1 MHLVQGDPNLL
12 SVRNIDFD
20 ADGVA
25 TLAGDLRGLIGGRIA
40 VEVEDGDL
48 GAVVR
53 QASPVTTAT
62 LSIGGSAMASPK
74 GHHEQIRKY
83 TRTHTY
89 KYTHMYICVKLT
101 KGRP

>member
-1 MHLVQGDPNLL
+1 MHLVQGDLNLL

-53 QASPVTTAT
+53 QASSDTEPDPRCAT
-62 LSIGGSAMASPK
+62 GDDGDLAAKVAASA
-74 GHHEQIRKY
+74 G
-83 TRTHTY
+83 
-89 KYTHMYICVKLT
+89 
-101 KGRP
+101 